1 MRQQDTKSN
10 ISWVIGFG
18 LGGLITLILL
28 NSFTETLTV
37 TKLNAAEIS
46 KNLAINFNSDIRP
59 ILANNCYACH
69 GPDQEKRM
77 AGLRL
82 DNEKAAKSILRSGHV
97 AVAEK
102 NIGKSSLISRITAK
116 DDAIRMPPVYSG
128 NQLTQKQIVLL
139 TEWIR
144 QGANWE
150 THWAYLSPIKPSLP
164 KIKNKNWIKNN
175 IDNFV
180 LARLEEEGIKPSP
193 KADKRT
199 LIRRLSFDLR
209 GLPPT
214 LLEVETFLSDKS
226 PEAYS
231 NLIDQFMDS
240 PLYGE
245 RMTMH
250 WLDLARYAD
259 SDGYHIDHPRSMWK
273 YRDWVIDAF
282 NNKKRFD
289 EFTVEQIAGDLLIR
303 PTIDQKIAT
312 AFNRNGMT
320 STEGGADAREYLSKY
335 VIDRVNT
342 TATVWLG
349 STVACAECHDHKF
362 DPFTQEEFY
371 QFYDFFHQIPEKGL
385 DRDPAP
391 PYMRLPSIEQSTQV
405 HQLETEIRDLESQKK
420 SFLRN
425 DS

>member
-150 THWAYLSPIKPSLP
+150 THWAYLS
-164 KIKNKNWIKNN
+164 
-175 IDNFV
+175 
-180 LARLEEEGIKPSP
+180 RH
-193 KADKRT
+193 
-199 LIRRLSFDLR
+199 
-209 GLPPT
+209 
-214 LLEVETFLSDKS
+214 
-226 PEAYS
+226 Y
-231 NLIDQFMDS
+231 
-240 PLYGE
+240 
-245 RMTMH
+245 
-250 WLDLARYAD
+250 
-259 SDGYHIDHPRSMWK
+259 
-273 YRDWVIDAF
+273 
-282 NNKKRFD
+282 
-289 EFTVEQIAGDLLIR
+289 
-303 PTIDQKIAT
+303 
-312 AFNRNGMT
+312 
-320 STEGGADAREYLSKY
+320 
-335 VIDRVNT
+335 
-342 TATVWLG
+342 
-349 STVACAECHDHKF
+349 
-362 DPFTQEEFY
+362 PFT
-371 QFYDFFHQIPEKGL
+371 
-385 DRDPAP
+385 
-391 PYMRLPSIEQSTQV
+391 S
-405 HQLETEIRDLESQKK
+405 
-420 SFLRN
+420 
-425 DS
+425 